1 MNNYELFSD
10 QMCKDDLEIFRN
22 WTFDVKVE
30 DEKLLVP
37 TGEKEQQGIAER
49 FKARLPS
56 LFENELTS
64 NIKVHIY
71 HLEEI

>member
-1 MNNYELFSD
+1 
-10 QMCKDDLEIFRN
+10 MCRKDIERFGN

-49 FKARLPS
+49 FKARLPI
-56 LFENELTS
+56 LLGNESTA
-64 NIKVHIY
+64 NFKVYLY
-71 HLEEI
+71 HLPEI

>member
-1 MNNYELFSD
+1 
-10 QMCKDDLEIFRN
+10 MCKKDLERFGN
-22 WTFDVKVE
+22 WSFDVKVE

-56 LFENELTS
+56 LLDNDFTS
-64 NIKVHIY
+64 NFKVDLCYLSKI
-71 HLEEI
+71 